1 MEANFLDALRAES
14 EQRALQ
20 ISNLHQHLNQGLTQA
35 RAIQELHHEVAVADA
50 AVARAAEEER
60 AAQVRCGTVV
70 PDARFAELKEWV
82 NIELGRLRQQQQEQ
96 FQKRPSPPPYP
107 NPKRGQQD
115 GKGPEVSNTK
125 GRIELILAEAKA
137 ALNKRMQA
145 LEEREET
152 INRIEEQHTQQVK
165 TLNVRLRALEE
176 REESDK
182 ITHLNL
188 AELGN
193 QRDRDAEKLAEVRRE
208 LAAMAGDRSRD
219 TMEQSTGVKKDLE
232 DQRQNLTELEKELH
246 RNCSDVRAG
255 CSTAL
260 AAEHEKWVQGD
271 R

>member
-20 ISNLHQHLNQGLTQA
+20 INNLHQHLNQGLTQA
-35 RAIQELHHEVAVADA
+35 RTIKELHHEVAVADA

-60 AAQVRCGTVV
+60 AAQACCGTVV

-96 FQKRPSPPPYP
+96 FQTRPSPPPYP

-115 GKGPEVSNTK
+115 GEGH
-125 GRIELILAEAKA
+125 A

-152 INRIEEQHTQQVK
+152 INRIEEQHTQQVEA
-165 TLNVRLRALEE
+165 LNVRLRALEE

-193 QRDRDAEKLAEVRRE
+193 QRDR
-208 LAAMAGDRSRD
+208 
-219 TMEQSTGVKKDLE
+219 
-232 DQRQNLTELEKELH
+232 
-246 RNCSDVRAG
+246 
-255 CSTAL
+255 
-260 AAEHEKWVQGD
+260 
-271 R
+271 